1 MKWQRYIPSIPSI
14 AIALS
19 ALLLGIV
26 VAVRYLPYTLIYR
39 SRSQSPGV
47 SSLSAAGIA
56 IFALVIVALVIVKSL
71 SDWRYQVER
80 DLLEAF
86 LNHIPDNVFF
96 KDRNSRFLRASRS
109 MANYFGLDDPAQIV
123 NKSDSDFF
131 SPEHADRAFTDEQE
145 VLRTGQAVIGIEEKE
160 TWPDGR
166 ENWVLTTKVPLKNHR
181 GQVIGTM
188 GISHDITDR
197 KQAEV
202 RIHHMALHDA
212 LTGLPNRGLLEDRLS
227 QAIALATR
235 YQKRV
240 AVFMLDLD
248 RFKNVNDSFGH
259 YVGDRLLESVSTR
272 LRGCVRES
280 DILAR
285 LGGDEFVVAL
295 PMAGDKKD
303 IERVAKKIQGTLA
316 EPFEIEGHQLKIG
329 ASIGI
334 CEHPADGDNP
344 ETLLQIADFA
354 MYEAKKRGRG
364 TYSFFSPELT
374 EATRH
379 RQKLGNDLHLACARN
394 EFVLHYQPMVS
405 TVTGRITGVEAL
417 LRWLHPEQGLISPNQ
432 FIPQLE
438 ELGLMAEVGLWVLRT
453 ACEQNVAWQK
463 EGLPSVRMAVNLSSQ
478 QFYLG
483 DIVRSVE
490 TVLRETGLDPKWL
503 EIELTES
510 LTLDNSET
518 TIRIMRDLKKLGI
531 SLSLDDFGT
540 GWSSLSYLRRFQFDR
555 IKIDHTFLRD
565 IALQPAAETV
575 VRNIIDLGRNLGLA
589 CVAEG
594 VETRQQFDYLQSQ
607 MCPEVQGFL
616 YSHALPAA
624 DCAALLGSGRPDFL
638 NTPAESANG
647 FNIADLAP
655 MSVS

>member
-1 MKWQRYIPSIPSI
+1 MKWQHYIPSIPSI
-14 AIALS
+14 AITLS
-19 ALLLGIV
+19 ALLLGFV
-26 VAVRYLPYTLIYR
+26 VAVRYLPYALIYR
-39 SRSQSPGV
+39 SRPHSLGGSY
-47 SSLSAAGIA
+47 LSAAGIA
-56 IFALVIVALVIVKSL
+56 IFALVIVAMVIVKSL
-71 SDWRYQVER
+71 SDTRYQSER
-80 DLLEAF
+80 DLLDAF

-123 NKSDSDFF
+123 NKSDTDFF
-131 SPEHADRAFTDEQE
+131 SREHADRAFTDEQE

-197 KQAEV
+197 KEAEA
-202 RIHHMALHDA
+202 RIHYMALHDA
-212 LTGLPNRGLLEDRLS
+212 LTGLPNRSLLEDRLS
-227 QAIALATR
+227 QAISLASR

-259 YVGDRLLESVSTR
+259 YVGDRLLESVSAR

-295 PMAGDKKD
+295 PMAGDEKD
-303 IERVAKKIQGTLA
+303 IERVAKKIQTTLA
-316 EPFEIEGHQLKIG
+316 EPFGIEGHQLKIG

-334 CEHPADGDNP
+334 CVYPDDGENP

-364 TYSFFSPELT
+364 TYAFFTPELT

-379 RQKLGNDLHLACARN
+379 RQKLGNDLQQACARN

-405 TVTGRITGVEAL
+405 TVTGRVTGVEAL
-417 LRWLHPEQGLISPNQ
+417 LRWLHPEQGLISPNE

-438 ELGLMAEVGLWVLRT
+438 EMGLMAEVGLWVLRT

-478 QFYLG
+478 QFCRG
-483 DIVRSVE
+483 NIVGCVE
-490 TVLRETGLDPKWL
+490 TVFRETGLNPKWL
-503 EIELTES
+503 ELELTES

-540 GWSSLSYLRRFQFDR
+540 GWSSLSYLRQFQFDR
-555 IKIDHTFLRD
+555 IKIDQTFLRD

-575 VRNIIDLGRNLGLA
+575 IRNIIDLGRNLGLA

-594 VETRQQFDYLQSQ
+594 VETRQQFDYLQRQ
-607 MCPEVQGFL
+607 MCPEIQGYL
-616 YSHALPAA
+616 YSRALPAA
-624 DCAALLGSGRPDFL
+624 DCAALLISGKSDSL
-638 NTPAESANG
+638 NAPAESANN
-647 FNIADLAP
+647 FRIADLTP
-655 MSVS
+655 MSVA

>member
-1 MKWQRYIPSIPSI
+1 
-14 AIALS
+14 
-19 ALLLGIV
+19 
-26 VAVRYLPYTLIYR
+26 
-39 SRSQSPGV
+39 
-47 SSLSAAGIA
+47 
-56 IFALVIVALVIVKSL
+56 
-71 SDWRYQVER
+71 
-80 DLLEAF
+80 
-86 LNHIPDNVFF
+86 
-96 KDRNSRFLRASRS
+96 
-109 MANYFGLDDPAQIV
+109 
-123 NKSDSDFF
+123 
-131 SPEHADRAFTDEQE
+131 
-145 VLRTGQAVIGIEEKE
+145 
-160 TWPDGR
+160 
-166 ENWVLTTKVPLKNHR
+166 
-181 GQVIGTM
+181 M

-478 QFYLG
+478 QFHRG
-483 DIVRSVE
+483 NIVGSVE